1 MARGEQCC
9 TSDRVPLAMNPHLL
23 MKQCYFGVKMHGV
36 HRCQGGLE
44 SECNYRRRQLSTG
57 QPNLHVSA
65 PLSATCSLTHHQPLG
80 QVQSTAQ
87 SPSSPSVTL
96 LKEARCQRRR
106 LKLPEGWLTTGPR
119 HAGVGSNPSSH
130 ARRARPTR
138 DGYGPRSGWSPVRE
152 TRKAACLRSWSS
164 AGALGIS
171 R

>member
-87 SPSSPSVTL
+87 SPSVTL